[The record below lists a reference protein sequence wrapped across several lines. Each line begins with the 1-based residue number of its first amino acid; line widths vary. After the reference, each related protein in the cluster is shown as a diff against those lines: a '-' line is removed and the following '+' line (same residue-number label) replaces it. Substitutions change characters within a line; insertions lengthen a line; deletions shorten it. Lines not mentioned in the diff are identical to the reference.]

1 MLIAVN
7 TYPFGECGD
16 KPLNLLLQSNRSL
29 WFNKTERMRP
39 EAVLDASRHASGII
53 AGTEPYTREILE
65 QCKNLKVL
73 ARVGVGFDG
82 VDLAACR
89 ELGITATYTPDAPSL
104 GVAELTIGLILDLF
118 RGITRS
124 HIDVSDGLWKR
135 GIGTLVG
142 ENVIGVLGV
151 GRIGKHVVRLLS
163 QFHPTAILGCDIA
176 PDYTFG
182 GEYGVEWVRREELF
196 RRADLVTVHVPLNPS
211 TVELVGLTALTS
223 SRGLYLVNT
232 SRGPI
237 VDESVIWQSLSDGRL
252 AGYAA
257 DVFSQEPYTGPLV
270 GRKDVILTAHIA
282 ASARRTRFLMELG
295 ATEDC
300 LAVLDGGQPRNA
312 IPCSDPTNTAGAGA
326 PDARG

>member
-16 KPLNLLLQSNRSL
+16 KPLNLLRQSNRSL

-65 QCKNLKVL
+65 QCESLRVL
-73 ARVGVGFDG
+73 ARVGVGFDS

-104 GVAELTIGLILDLF
+104 GVAELTIGLMLDLL

-124 HIDVSDGLWKR
+124 HIDVSDGLWNR

-142 ENVIGVLGV
+142 ENAIGVLGV

-163 QFHPTAILGCDIA
+163 QFHPAAILGCDVA

-182 GEYGVEWVRREELF
+182 GEYGVEWVGRKELF
-196 RRADLVTVHVPLNPS
+196 RRADLVTIHVPLNSS
-211 TVELVGLTALTS
+211 TVGLVGISELS
-223 SRGLYLVNT
+223 HMNCGLLVNT
-232 SRGPI
+232 ARGPI
-237 VDESVIWQSLSDGRL
+237 VDEHDLLYALDQGLL
-252 AGYAA
+252 KGYAS
-257 DVFSQEPYTGPLV
+257 DVFTQEPYTGPLI

-295 ATEDC
+295 AAEDC
-300 LAVLDGGQPRNA
+300 LAVLNGGQPRNP
-312 IPCSDPTNTAGAGA
+312 IP
-326 PDARG
+326 

>member
-7 TYPFGECGD
+7 TYPFGECGS
-16 KPLNLLLQSNRSL
+16 KPRYLLQKSGHQIRFSPWANRLKPEEVLPSSL
-29 WFNKTERMRP
+29 N
-39 EAVLDASRHASGII
+39 ASGII

-73 ARVGVGFDG
+73 ARVGVGFDS
-82 VDLAACR
+82 VDLAACQ

-104 GVAELTIGLILDLF
+104 GVAELTIGLMLDLL

-124 HIDVSDGLWKR
+124 HIDVSNGLWNR

-142 ENVIGVLGV
+142 ENNIGVLGV

-163 QFHPTAILGCDIA
+163 QFHPAAILGCDIA
-176 PDYTFG
+176 PDYAFG
-182 GEYGVEWVRREELF
+182 GEYEVEWVGREELF

-211 TVELVGLTALTS
+211 TMGLVGLAALTS

-237 VDESVIWQSLSDGRL
+237 VDEGVIWQSLSDGRL

-257 DVFSQEPYTGPLV
+257 DVFNQEPYTGPLV
-270 GRKDVILTAHIA
+270 DRKDVILTAHIA

-295 ATEDC
+295 AAEDC
-300 LAVLDGGQPRNA
+300 LAVLNGGQPRNP
-312 IPCSDPTNTAGAGA
+312 IP
-326 PDARG
+326 

>member
-7 TYPFGECGD
+7 TYPFGECGS
-16 KPLNLLLQSNRSL
+16 KPRYLLQKSGHQIRFSPWANRLKPEEVLPSSL
-29 WFNKTERMRP
+29 N
-39 EAVLDASRHASGII
+39 ASGII

-73 ARVGVGFDG
+73 ARVGVGFDS

-104 GVAELTIGLILDLF
+104 GVAELTIGLMLDLL

-124 HIDVSDGLWKR
+124 HIDVSNGLWNR

-151 GRIGKHVVRLLS
+151 GRIGKHVVSLLS
-163 QFHPTAILGCDIA
+163 QFHPAAILGCDIS
-176 PDYTFG
+176 PNYSFG
-182 GEYGVEWVRREELF
+182 GEYGIEWVGRQELF
-196 RRADLVTVHVPLNPS
+196 HRANLVTIHVPLNPATIGLVDIS
-211 TVELVGLTALTS
+211 ELSHMNCGYLINTA
-223 SRGLYLVNT
+223 
-232 SRGPI
+232 RGPI
-237 VDESVIWQSLSDGRL
+237 VNEHDLIYALDYGLL

-257 DVFSQEPYTGPLV
+257 DVFCQEPYTGPLV
-270 GRKDVILTAHIA
+270 GRKRVILTAHIA

-300 LAVLDGGQPRNA
+300 LAVLNGEQPRNP
-312 IPCSDPTNTAGAGA
+312 IPM
-326 PDARG
+326 

>member
-7 TYPFGECGD
+7 TYPFGECGS
-16 KPLNLLLQSNRSL
+16 KPRYLLQKSGHQIRFSPWANRLKPEEVLPSSL
-29 WFNKTERMRP
+29 N
-39 EAVLDASRHASGII
+39 ASGII

-73 ARVGVGFDG
+73 ARVGVGFDS
-82 VDLAACR
+82 VDLAACQ

-104 GVAELTIGLILDLF
+104 GVAELTIGLMLDLL

-124 HIDVSDGLWKR
+124 HIDVSNGLWNR

-142 ENVIGVLGV
+142 ENNIGVLGV

-163 QFHPTAILGCDIA
+163 QFHPAAILGCDIA
-176 PDYTFG
+176 PDYAFG
-182 GEYGVEWVRREELF
+182 GEYEVEWVGREELF

-211 TVELVGLTALTS
+211 TMGLVGLAALTS

-237 VDESVIWQSLSDGRL
+237 VDEGVIWQSLSDGRL

-270 GRKDVILTAHIA
+270 DRKDVILTAHIA

-295 ATEDC
+295 AAEDC
-300 LAVLDGGQPRNA
+300 LAVLNGGQPKNP
-312 IPCSDPTNTAGAGA
+312 IP
-326 PDARG
+326 

>member
-16 KPLNLLLQSNRSL
+16 KPLNLLRQSNRSL

-65 QCKNLKVL
+65 QCENLRVL
-73 ARVGVGFDG
+73 ARVGVGFDS

-104 GVAELTIGLILDLF
+104 GVAELTIGLMLDLL

-124 HIDVSDGLWKR
+124 HIDVSDGLWNR

-142 ENVIGVLGV
+142 ENAIGVLGV

-163 QFHPTAILGCDIA
+163 QFHPAAILGCDVA

-182 GEYGVEWVRREELF
+182 GEYGVEWVGRKELF
-196 RRADLVTVHVPLNPS
+196 RRADLVTIHVPLNSS
-211 TVELVGLTALTS
+211 TVGLVGISELS
-223 SRGLYLVNT
+223 HMNCGLLVNT
-232 SRGPI
+232 ARGPI
-237 VDESVIWQSLSDGRL
+237 VDEHDLLYALDQGLL
-252 AGYAA
+252 KGYAS
-257 DVFSQEPYTGPLV
+257 DVFTQEPYTGPLI

-295 ATEDC
+295 AAEDC
-300 LAVLDGGQPRNA
+300 LAVLNGGQPRNP
-312 IPCSDPTNTAGAGA
+312 IP
-326 PDARG
+326 